1 MSGKL
6 KEIKLRI
13 GAVKDTQQITK
24 AMKMVSASKLKRAQ
38 DAIKQVRPYSEKL
51 NEVLGNIVTGLD
63 GDISLSLAK
72 ERKVER
78 VLVVLL
84 TSDRGLC
91 GAFNAN
97 LIKRAKGLIDEKYK
111 DLADSG
117 DRKSVV

>member
-51 NEVLGNIVTGLD
+51 NEVLGNIVAGLD
-63 GDISLSLAK
+63 GDSNVLTAPGPSAELELDQRHPVLLSLA
-72 ERKVER
+72 
-78 VLVVLL
+78 
-84 TSDRGLC
+84 
-91 GAFNAN
+91 FH
-97 LIKRAKGLIDEKYK
+97 
-111 DLADSG
+111 LAPQH
-117 DRKSVV
+117 